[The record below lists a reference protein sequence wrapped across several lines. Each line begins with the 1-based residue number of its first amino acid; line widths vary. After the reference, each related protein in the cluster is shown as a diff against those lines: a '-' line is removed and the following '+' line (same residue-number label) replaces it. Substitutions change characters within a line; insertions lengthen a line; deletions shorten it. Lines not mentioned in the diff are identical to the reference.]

1 MKLSKRATGALL
13 LAVGSGVLAGQS
25 AAMAAPGS
33 APVTAGQVASIEDE
47 WGTEEVP
54 FTIPLETVS
63 EHLPLLPK
71 GGQVSGGVP
80 TSLLMPP
87 VPDSKPG
94 AQLIPDRVVPGVEVG
109 KVGPRLQAA
118 LPLPTADHS
127 TELGDLALDAP
138 AAPLNAQGPGLTLG
152 QPFSWV
158 EGNSGSAADDVLTAG
173 ELDPQLITAPVQAIP
188 GAKASLGKGDEK
200 IAVTDSLTDLTS
212 TTTGTM
218 REVLD
223 QA

>member
-1 MKLSKRATGALL
+1 MKLSKRAAGALL

-25 AAMAAPGS
+25 AAVAAPGS
-33 APVTAGQVASIEDE
+33 TPVTPGQVAAIEDQ

-87 VPDSKPG
+87 VPDSEPSG
-94 AQLIPDRVVPGVEVG
+94 QLIPEKVVPGLEVG
-109 KVGPRLQAA
+109 KVGPRVQAA

-127 TELGDLALDAP
+127 TELGDLMVDAP
-138 AAPLNAQGPGLTLG
+138 AAPLNAKGPGLSLG
-152 QPFSWV
+152 QPFAWV
-158 EGNSGSAADDVLTAG
+158 QGNGDDVADDVLTAG
-173 ELDPQLITAPVQAIP
+173 ELDPQLVTAPVQAIP
-188 GAKASLGKGDEK
+188 GAKATLGGGDEK
-200 IAVTDSLTDLTS
+200 ISVTDSLADLTA

-218 REVLD
+218 GEVLA
-223 QA
+223 QS